1 MFHWKENCKFE
12 YMELSKGKM
21 LNSSLAASLSWGT
34 FIQYMHNTV
43 RERIN
48 YFIIYKLQYVKISM
62 VY

>member
-1 MFHWKENCKFE
+1 MQKNRKWKMENCKFE

-34 FIQYMHNTV
+34 FIYAYTV

-48 YFIIYKLQYVKISM
+48 YFTYNI
-62 VY
+62 

>member
-1 MFHWKENCKFE
+1 
-12 YMELSKGKM
+12 MELSKGKM

-34 FIQYMHNTV
+34 FIYAYTV